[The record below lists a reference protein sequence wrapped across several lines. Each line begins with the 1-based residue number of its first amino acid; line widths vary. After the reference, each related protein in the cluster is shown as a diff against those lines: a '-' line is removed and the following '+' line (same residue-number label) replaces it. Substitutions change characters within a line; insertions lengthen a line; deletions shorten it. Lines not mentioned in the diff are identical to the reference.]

1 MSMPM
6 EFAFGDNPVRVVLVN
21 GDPWWV
27 ASDIAAALEYSEAK
41 DMTRM
46 LDDDE
51 AGRHFVPVRSANG
64 VEQAR
69 EVTIINESGLY
80 SAILRSRKA
89 SAKRFK
95 KWVTAEVLPSIR
107 KHGSYVMPPAADE
120 QEPTPM
126 AAHIEADQVVSAGRV
141 FRSLFTTGRSMGM
154 PRRLAATRANSAAER
169 ATGVDLAAELGASNW
184 LEGPDLPEPQRK
196 QYELQQRIRAHLAAN
211 NWPSGFSGQ
220 QLIEALGLI
229 NDKAT
234 QQAVGRCLGLL
245 GYQRQRLPARTPNG
259 IRPWGYKLNTL
270 PVI

>member
-1 MSMPM
+1 MSKPM
-6 EFAFGDNPVRVVLVN
+6 EFAFGENPVRVVLLD
-21 GDPWWV
+21 GEPWWL
-27 ASDIAAALEYSEAK
+27 AADIAVALEYRDASN
-41 DMTRM
+41 MTRN
-46 LDDDE
+46 LDEDE
-51 AGRHFVPVRSANG
+51 KGTQIVSTLG
-64 VEQAR
+64 GDQ
-69 EVTIINESGLY
+69 EVLVINESGLY

-169 ATGVDLAAELGASNW
+169 ATGVDLAAELGASSW
-184 LEGPDLPEPQRK
+184 LEGPDMPEPQRK
-196 QYELQQRIRAHLAAN
+196 QYELQQRIRTHLAAN
-211 NWPSGFSGQ
+211 SWPSGFSGQ

-229 NDKAT
+229 NDKPT
-234 QQAVGRCLGLL
+234 QMAVGRCLGLL
-245 GYQRQRLPARTPNG
+245 GYQRQRLPAATPNG
-259 IRPWGYKLNTL
+259 IRPWGYRLNTL
-270 PVI
+270 PVV